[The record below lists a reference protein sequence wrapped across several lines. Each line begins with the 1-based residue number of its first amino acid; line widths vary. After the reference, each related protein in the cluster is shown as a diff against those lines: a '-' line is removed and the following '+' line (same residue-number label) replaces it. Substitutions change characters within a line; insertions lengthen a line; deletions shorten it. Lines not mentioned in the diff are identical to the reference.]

1 MDEHKVLD
9 QLRNKLGYSVKSTIK
24 IRKYVDLLLKANKK
38 YNLISKTTE
47 RIIWLR
53 HILDSA
59 QITKF
64 LDRNQSKIIADFGS
78 GAGLPGIIIALYND
92 KDRFH
97 VKLYE
102 KSPVKRTFLKKV
114 INELNI
120 HNVEIFGNI
129 YSEKISTDIILCRAF
144 KKLPEIMKISRE
156 IVKKPHKIIVL
167 KGRNADKEIKELS
180 IEGNYSYRLEK
191 SITDHDSK
199 IILIEVE

>member
-92 KDRFH
+92 KNRFH

-156 IVKKPHKIIVL
+156 IVKKPHKIIIL

>member
-120 HNVEIFGNI
+120 HNVEIFGNV
-129 YSEKISTDIILCRAF
+129 YSEKISTDII
-144 KKLPEIMKISRE
+144 
-156 IVKKPHKIIVL
+156 
-167 KGRNADKEIKELS
+167 
-180 IEGNYSYRLEK
+180 
-191 SITDHDSK
+191 
-199 IILIEVE
+199 

>member
-64 LDRNQSKIIADFGS
+64 LDKNQSTIIADFGS

-92 KDRFH
+92 KNRFH

-156 IVKKPHKIIVL
+156 IVKKPHKIVIL

>member
-64 LDRNQSKIIADFGS
+64 LDRNQSRIITDFGS

-156 IVKKPHKIIVL
+156 IVKKPHKIIIL

>member
-1 MDEHKVLD
+1 M
-9 QLRNKLGYSVKSTIK
+9 
-24 IRKYVDLLLKANKK
+24 
-38 YNLISKTTE
+38 
-47 RIIWLR
+47 
-53 HILDSA
+53 
-59 QITKF
+59 
-64 LDRNQSKIIADFGS
+64 
-78 GAGLPGIIIALYND
+78 
-92 KDRFH
+92 
-97 VKLYE
+97 KLYE
-102 KSPVKRTFLKKV
+102 KSKVKRTFLKKV

-156 IVKKPHKIIVL
+156 IVKKPHKIIIL

-199 IILIEVE
+199 IILIEAE

>member
-38 YNLISKTTE
+38 YNLISKNTE

-92 KDRFH
+92 KNRFH

-156 IVKKPHKIIVL
+156 IVKKPHKIIIL

>member
-78 GAGLPGIIIALYND
+78 GAGLPGIIIALFND
-92 KDRFH
+92 KNRFH

-156 IVKKPHKIIVL
+156 IVKKPHKIIIL

>member
-156 IVKKPHKIIVL
+156 IVKKPHKIIIL

>member
-92 KDRFH
+92 NNRFH

-156 IVKKPHKIIVL
+156 IVKKPHKIIIL

-199 IILIEVE
+199 IILIEAE

>member
-9 QLRNKLGYSVKSTIK
+9 QLINKLGYSVKSTIK

-92 KDRFH
+92 NNRFH

-156 IVKKPHKIIVL
+156 IVKKPHKIIIL

-199 IILIEVE
+199 IILIEAE